1 MAVADT
7 VKHEAQAT
15 VATLKKLGIRVVL
28 LTGDN
33 KKTAFAI
40 AKQVGCGLDCL
51 LFVVIWNY
59 DFDVVGFL
67 PCYGEENMC
76 SGLQRGWRKAVC
88 YSLNSVVIFLKKL
101 VVGKVI

>member
-1 MAVADT
+1 MMAVADT

-40 AKQVGCGLDCL
+40 AKQVSCRLDCVHFCSYVELWHAQL
-51 LFVVIWNY
+51 LA
-59 DFDVVGFL
+59 L
-67 PCYGEENMC
+67 
-76 SGLQRGWRKAVC
+76 LR
-88 YSLNSVVIFLKKL
+88 
-101 VVGKVI
+101 

>member
-15 VATLKKLGIRVVL
+15 VATLKKMGIRVVL

-40 AKQVGCGLDCL
+40 AKQVSCRPSLSAFCWLVELRQGRFPGLCEQVEKQL
-51 LFVVIWNY
+51 NWMVEWV
-59 DFDVVGFL
+59 
-67 PCYGEENMC
+67 EEN
-76 SGLQRGWRKAVC
+76 
-88 YSLNSVVIFLKKL
+88 SLPSS
-101 VVGKVI
+101 

>member
-1 MAVADT
+1 MVPLGLLVAMMAVADT

-40 AKQVGCGLDCL
+40 AKQVSCRLDCVRFCSYVELWHAQLLAMCVGLDRWREKQ
-51 LFVVIWNY
+51 FV
-59 DFDVVGFL
+59 L
-67 PCYGEENMC
+67 
-76 SGLQRGWRKAVC
+76 S
-88 YSLNSVVIFLKKL
+88 
-101 VVGKVI
+101 

>member
-1 MAVADT
+1 MMAVADT

-40 AKQVGCGLDCL
+40 AKQVSCRLDCL
-51 LFVVIWNY
+51 PYVV
-59 DFDVVGFL
+59 
-67 PCYGEENMC
+67 M
-76 SGLQRGWRKAVC
+76 
-88 YSLNSVVIFLKKL
+88 
-101 VVGKVI
+101 

>member
-1 MAVADT
+1 MFVPLGLLVAMMAVADT

-40 AKQVGCGLDCL
+40 AKQVSCRLDSL
-51 LFVVIWNY
+51 RFVV
-59 DFDVVGFL
+59 V
-67 PCYGEENMC
+67 
-76 SGLQRGWRKAVC
+76 
-88 YSLNSVVIFLKKL
+88 
-101 VVGKVI
+101 